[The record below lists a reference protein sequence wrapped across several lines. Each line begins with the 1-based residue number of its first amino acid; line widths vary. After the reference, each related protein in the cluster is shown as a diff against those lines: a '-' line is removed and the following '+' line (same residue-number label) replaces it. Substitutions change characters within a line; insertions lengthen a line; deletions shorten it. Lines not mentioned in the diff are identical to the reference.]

1 MPSGDC
7 LCKMPSE
14 LTWESAV
21 VYWPFQHFTFNT
33 AALSSWNS
41 LSARP
46 QWHHTLNF
54 LFEFLT
60 LLSFC
65 GYLLCSISKW
75 RSSPGLGTG
84 PLLLFHL
91 HSPKRTLLYA
101 TVLITIITLYSLSPQ
116 AKLTPHLSVCVRC
129 FSSLNNPFLSCL
141 PPQPHLCKSDSVMSF
156 SYHLTFS
163 IFKLLSVPSDKWD
176 HSFLTRNRACPPWQK
191 GRFFATGPPGK
202 PLR

>member
-1 MPSGDC
+1 MDSTPNAQRRLPLQNAQWAHVGECSS
-7 LCKMPSE
+7 L
-14 LTWESAV
+14 LT
-21 VYWPFQHFTFNT
+21 FQHFTFNT
-33 AALSSWNS
+33 TALSSWNS

-60 LLSFC
+60 LLPFC

-91 HSPKRTLLYA
+91 HSPERTLLYA
-101 TVLITIITLYSLSPQ
+101 TVLITIVTLYSLSPQ
-116 AKLTPHLSVCVRC
+116 AKLTPHLSVCVSC

-141 PPQPHLCKSDSVMSF
+141 PPPAPSLQIWLCHVIQLS
-156 SYHLTFS
+156 SY
-163 IFKLLSVPSDKWD
+163 
-176 HSFLTRNRACPPWQK
+176 
-191 GRFFATGPPGK
+191 FFNF
-202 PLR
+202 